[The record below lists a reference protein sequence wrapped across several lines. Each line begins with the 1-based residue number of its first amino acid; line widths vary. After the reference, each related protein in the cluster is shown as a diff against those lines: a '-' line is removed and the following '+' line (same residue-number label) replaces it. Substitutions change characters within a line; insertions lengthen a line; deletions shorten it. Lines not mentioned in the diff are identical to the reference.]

1 MKRLFTV
8 LLLTFLLTLIP
19 SHFANAFSE
28 LSEAKCNKKCQEEK
42 KANKSTCKQYTV
54 ASKNF
59 VRSVGGTSATRQF
72 DKDEI
77 LNISATLISKVSP
90 KTRDDL
96 EVYVKE
102 FAYWVNFYGTNVL
115 PENATNKINAL
126 REILNRM
133 PRIDTICQTQ

>member
-1 MKRLFTV
+1 MKKSFTILSLT
-8 LLLTFLLTLIP
+8 LLLTLFQSNSVIALTEV
-19 SHFANAFSE
+19 AT
-28 LSEAKCNKKCQEEK
+28 AKCNKKCQEEK
-42 KANKSTCKQYTV
+42 KANKATCKQYTA

-77 LNISATLISKVSP
+77 LNISATLISKVSS

-102 FAYWVNFYGTNVL
+102 YAYWVNFYGTNVL

-133 PRIDTICQTQ
+133 PRIDTICQSQ